1 MQKKAVKDNAK
12 KSKILSAAANCFIS
26 DGFEGTS
33 IRKIMNEAGAE
44 VGLFYYYFKSK
55 DDIYSAFIESLFI
68 DYRSKIIGMTE
79 KAVRSPYTSF
89 IDIFGM
95 FADEAERF
103 RNEFVGKMHESTL
116 RDIRD
121 RSLEISVPYIKQIIE
136 VLIEYGAKPLI
147 STEELAIIMTY
158 GIGNL
163 FLRDK
168 ESRLAGTDRESMKTT
183 ALLF

>member
-1 MQKKAVKDNAK
+1 
-12 KSKILSAAANCFIS
+12 
-26 DGFEGTS
+26 
-33 IRKIMNEAGAE
+33 
-44 VGLFYYYFKSK
+44 
-55 DDIYSAFIESLFI
+55 
-68 DYRSKIIGMTE
+68 
-79 KAVRSPYTSF
+79 
-89 IDIFGM
+89 M

-116 RDIRD
+116 RDIRE

-163 FLRDK
+163 FCVIRNHGLPERIGK
-168 ESRLAGTDRESMKTT
+168 V
-183 ALLF
+183 